1 MLANPITKS
10 IIGIKM
16 TKFTNLIFKF
26 KQKKKKK
33 KKIRLSHTNLIYKIL
48 HFQKFIN
55 IILSNTNKTF
65 LNKFLLLKVFSLLLI
80 KFYFPIWNMI

>member
-1 MLANPITKS
+1 MLANPITKR

-26 KQKKKKK
+26 KQKK

>member
-1 MLANPITKS
+1 MLANPITKR

-26 KQKKKKK
+26 KKKK